1 MSQSLARL
9 LGEYRELLSV
19 LASTFLIL
27 ILTIRFWDRISLWC
41 LNLWYSI
48 PLLGKLARLARVH
61 RAPQPADDWHQSER
75 TLCNDYKRFV
85 QVKDRRQFLECKTYL
100 KKAGDSGRRPLPLGI
115 WLLIAGLVFVEAL
128 GFSYVL
134 AGWSVPGASENRQV
148 QFSYGLAF
156 VFSVIL
162 VAFTHFAGHELYR
175 SNTIRHALKERS
187 HDRLNTGSIRSQ
199 SWDLEESLND
209 PARPQSADDSQPA
222 YTQLANRVGA
232 QPTYMVTV
240 LTLIAIFAVA
250 GFSTVVRNKT
260 FEHEQNEESAGQVDP
275 NFGAV
280 PAELA
285 ATQTAADQKATAEG
299 KVLAHEASL
308 TTFILLAILF
318 VFLQILG
325 ILFGMKW
332 GFAGRES
339 AKAYALSGG
348 KRFATFDDYRAYHL
362 DYVVDVAQSKLESLR
377 QRMTSRSESN
387 GWPMPQF
394 TRKGFF
400 DFLVETQQ
408 RDIPQQRDTPQPAHQ
423 SATASPPT
431 AHGPSVVVMH
441 SSAAPPL
448 PALPPVPMTEAP
460 PPPAMFKYHF
470 TDHENRPSALPVTRA
485 ELDHLFTAGAIT
497 PRTWVL
503 LEGSGEWIPYGVLR
517 AASRPAPAPIS
528 SQN

>member
-1 MSQSLARL
+1 L
-9 LGEYRELLSV
+9 YH
-19 LASTFLIL
+19 
-27 ILTIRFWDRISLWC
+27 
-41 LNLWYSI
+41 WYSL

-61 RAPQPADDWHQSER
+61 RAPQAADDWHQSER

-85 QVKDRRQFLECKTYL
+85 RVKDRRQFLECKTYL
-100 KKAGDSGRRPLPLGI
+100 KKAGDSGRRPLPFGI

-187 HDRLNTGSIRSQ
+187 HDRLNTGAIRSQ

-209 PARPQSADDSQPA
+209 PARSQSADDTQPA

-250 GFSTVVRNKT
+250 SFSTVVRNKT

-285 ATQTAADQKATAEG
+285 ATQTAADQKATVEG
-299 KVLAHEASL
+299 KMLAHEASL

-362 DYVVDVAQSKLESLR
+362 DYVVDLAQSKLESLR
-377 QRMTSRSESN
+377 QRMTAKSESN

-394 TRKGFF
+394 TRKGFL

-408 RDIPQQRDTPQPAHQ
+408 RDLPQRGQQ
-423 SATASPPT
+423 SAPTTPAAASS
-431 AHGPSVVVMH
+431 AHGTPVVIMH
-441 SSAAPPL
+441 SSTAPAV
-448 PALPPVPMTEAP
+448 PALPAVPVTDLP
-460 PPPAMFKYHF
+460 PPPAMLKYHF
-470 TDHENRPSALPVTRA
+470 TDQHNRPSALPVTRA
-485 ELDHLFTAGAIT
+485 ELDQLFTAGAIT
-497 PRTWVL
+497 PKSWVL
-503 LEGSGEWIPYGVLR
+503 LEGSAEWIPYGVLR
-517 AASRPAPAPIS
+517 VASRPAPTPIS

>member
-1 MSQSLARL
+1 MSQSLATL

-19 LASTFLIL
+19 LATSFVIL
-27 ILTIRFWDRISLWC
+27 IVAIRFWDRISLGW

-48 PLLGKLARLARVH
+48 PLLGKLARLARVQ

-85 QVKDRRQFLECKTYL
+85 RVKDRRQFLECKTYL

-115 WLLIAGLVFVEAL
+115 WLLIAVLVFVEAL

-187 HDRLNTGSIRSQ
+187 HDRLNTGSIRSH

-209 PARPQSADDSQPA
+209 PARPQSADDAQPA

-232 QPTYMVTV
+232 QPTYIVTV

-250 GFSTVVRNKT
+250 SFSTVVRNKT

-308 TTFILLAILF
+308 TTFVLLAILF

-362 DYVVDVAQSKLESLR
+362 DSVVDIAQSKLESLR

-394 TRKGFF
+394 TRKGFL
-400 DFLVETQQ
+400 DFLIETQQ
-408 RDIPQQRDTPQPAHQ
+408 RDLPLPVHQ
-423 SATASPPT
+423 SPSAAATPAL
-431 AHGPSVVVMH
+431 ASVVVMQ
-441 SSAAPPL
+441 SSAAPPIA
-448 PALPPVPMTEAP
+448 ALPPVPIIPTPP
-460 PPPAMFKYHF
+460 PPPAMLKYHF

-485 ELDHLFTAGAIT
+485 ELDHLFVAGAIT
-497 PRTWVL
+497 PKTWVL

-517 AASRPAPAPIS
+517 AAGRPAPTPIS
-528 SQN
+528 TQN

>member
-1 MSQSLARL
+1 MSSSLAAVL
-9 LGEYRELLSV
+9 AEYREFLSI
-19 LASTFLIL
+19 LASTFVLL
-27 ILTIRFWDRISLWC
+27 ILTIRFWDRVSLWF
-41 LNLWYSI
+41 LNFWYSV

-85 QVKDRRQFLECKTYL
+85 RIKDRRQFLECKTYL
-100 KKAGDSGRRPLPLGI
+100 KKAGDSGRSPLPSGM
-115 WLLIAGLVFVEAL
+115 WLLIAALVFVEAL

-175 SNTIRHALKERS
+175 SNTISHALKERS
-187 HDRLNTGSIRSQ
+187 HDRTHTGSIRSQ

-209 PARPQSADDSQPA
+209 PARPQAADDAQPA

-240 LTLIAIFAVA
+240 LTMIAIFAVA
-250 GFSTVVRNKT
+250 TFTTVVRNKT

-285 ATQTAADQKATAEG
+285 ATQAAADGKAEAEG
-299 KVLAHEASL
+299 KVLAREASL
-308 TTFILLAILF
+308 TTFVLLAILF

-325 ILFGMKW
+325 ILLGMKW

-362 DYVVDVAQSKLESLR
+362 DYVVDIAQSKLESLR

-394 TRKGFF
+394 TRKGFL
-400 DFLVETQQ
+400 DFLIETQQ
-408 RDIPQQRDTPQPAHQ
+408 RDLPPPPYPSAVTGPAVSPANTPA
-423 SATASPPT
+423 AS
-431 AHGPSVVVMH
+431 GVIMQ
-441 SSAAPPL
+441 SSAAPPV
-448 PALPPVPMTEAP
+448 PALPPVPAIQLL
-460 PPPAMFKYHF
+460 PPPAILKYHF

-503 LEGSGEWIPYGVLR
+503 LEGSAEWIPYGVLR
-517 AASRPAPAPIS
+517 AAARPAAAPTQS
-528 SQN
+528 

>member
-1 MSQSLARL
+1 MSDSLAKL
-9 LGEYRELLSV
+9 LGEYRDFLSIV
-19 LASTFLIL
+19 ATTFLIL
-27 ILTIRFWDRISLWC
+27 ILAMRYWDRVSLWL
-41 LNLWYSI
+41 LNIWYSI
-48 PLLGKLARLARVH
+48 PLCGKLARLARVH
-61 RAPQPADDWHQSER
+61 RAPHASEDWHQSER

-85 QVKDRRQFLECKTYL
+85 RVKDRRQFLECKTYL
-100 KKAGDSGRRPLPLGI
+100 KKAGDSGRRPLPFGI

-175 SNTIRHALKERS
+175 SNTVRHALKERS
-187 HDRLNTGSIRSQ
+187 HDRSSTGSIRSS

-209 PARPQSADDSQPA
+209 PSKPQSADDDRPA

-250 GFSTVVRNKT
+250 SITTVVRNKT

-275 NFGAV
+275 NYGAV
-280 PAELA
+280 PSELSKTQSAADDKA
-285 ATQTAADQKATAEG
+285 ATEG
-299 KVLAHEASL
+299 RLLAREASL

-348 KRFATFDDYRAYHL
+348 KRFATFEDYRAYHL

-377 QRMTSRSESN
+377 QRMTAKSESN

-394 TRKGFF
+394 TRKGFL
-400 DFLVETQQ
+400 DFVAESQ
-408 RDIPQQRDTPQPAHQ
+408 RELPAPSHVIVAHAPALPIGPPAT
-423 SATASPPT
+423 SGPAATHGGSTASLPP
-431 AHGPSVVVMH
+431 
-441 SSAAPPL
+441 APAQAIP
-448 PALPPVPMTEAP
+448 LPPVP
-460 PPPAMFKYHF
+460 PPPALLKYHF
-470 TDHENRPSALPVTRA
+470 TDHENRPSALPVSRS
-485 ELDHLFTAGAIT
+485 ELDNLFAAGAIT
-497 PRTWVL
+497 QRTWVL
-503 LEGSGEWIPYGVLR
+503 LEGAGEWIPYGVLR
-517 AASRPAPAPIS
+517 VASRPPPS
-528 SQN
+528 STVTQN